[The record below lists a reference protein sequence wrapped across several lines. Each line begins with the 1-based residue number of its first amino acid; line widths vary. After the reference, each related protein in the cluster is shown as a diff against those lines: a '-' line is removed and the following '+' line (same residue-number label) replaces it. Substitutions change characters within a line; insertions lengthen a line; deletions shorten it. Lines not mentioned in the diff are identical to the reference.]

1 MREGNEMTFEY
12 DKIDLDIDDKELE
25 KVMKDLGVYDLVKDY
40 FKDRAI
46 KLTQESEDYIRMVKN
61 YGK

>member
-1 MREGNEMTFEY
+1 MIFEY

-25 KVMKDLGVYDLVKDY
+25 KAMKELGVYDLIKDH
-40 FKDRAI
+40 FKDRAD

-61 YGK
+61 YGR

>member
-1 MREGNEMTFEY
+1 MIFEY
-12 DKIDLDIDDKELE
+12 DKIDLEIDDKELE
-25 KVMKDLGVYDLVKDY
+25 KAMKELGVYDEIKDY
-40 FKDRAI
+40 FKDRAV